1 MTNTPHQGPSQ
12 GSGPSGNPD
21 LPPSASS
28 APPAPNTHQVSGQA
42 PQYQAPQFQQG
53 GQGQQPQYTPQGAP
67 QGFPQSQASAPQ
79 APQGQQASQSFPPNG
94 QFQQPPQNQQG
105 QPGQQAP
112 HPGKQ
117 FGQVASFIG
126 NPLPTLGAAFASYA
140 AGLIVAA
147 IVVGLPLLGSMVL
160 DTPSIV
166 PNPKGGLAGMAG
178 GEVKPDTPE
187 FLYILGAP
195 FQAVSMAFLGS
206 YTSHATV
213 KGNLG
218 GGEDT
223 SFSLYS
229 SQGLVPFLV
238 LAAVLGGAFFAG
250 RFIAKRKPNEGAVAI
265 WVQAAVASF
274 LVATIST
281 LLTWALAVRAS
292 DKADSYGMKY
302 EMNMS
307 VHAAGILPF
316 LAICVLLTLALV
328 AGRYSVRALPKKWP
342 LVSEYFDAAKLA
354 LLYAATAA
362 IVGLVCAVAV
372 VLIAAINE
380 GHFGDS
386 LKMLVMLVLALPAT
400 LLTVLFTYFG
410 LATFSPVN
418 YSFGLGPYAGL
429 LISQEGD
436 MVSVFTLPHWW
447 MIVPAIPFVF
457 LLMFVFAGVWA
468 KSRHR
473 VQGNTLATVTSW
485 AALPAMFFVL
495 SVIGIIFATLNSSYD
510 ASGARDV
517 LESAGLANFEGE
529 AHAGVS
535 LATPFIAAIVGI
547 LIEVISRFIAPFYS
561 AFVPAVVGGFVHK
574 QHGANE
580 EYPATEVQ
588 QKKVDFA
595 ALATNVQN
603 QAQNFGQQAQ
613 QGQTS
618 APQQGY
624 PQGQASAPQQNPA
637 PQYGQQLSGQGYP
650 QGQASAPQQNPAPQ
664 YGQQPSGQGYP
675 QGQAS
680 APQQDYSQQN
690 QAPQYG
696 QQPSGQGYPQGQPSA
711 PQAPGFTPE
720 QAYGYGQHDP
730 QGQQQPPQDQ

>member
-12 GSGPSGNPD
+12 GSGPRANPD
-21 LPPSASS
+21 LPPSAPS
-28 APPAPNTHQVSGQA
+28 APTAPNAHQASSQA
-42 PQYQAPQFQQG
+42 PQYQAPQFPQG

-67 QGFPQSQASAPQ
+67 QGFPQS
-79 APQGQQASQSFPPNG
+79 QQASQSFPPNG

-105 QPGQQAP
+105 QPGQQGP

-117 FGQVASFIG
+117 FDQVASFIG

-160 DTPSIV
+160 DTPSII
-166 PNPKGGLAGMAG
+166 PDPKGGPAGMAG
-178 GEVKPDTPE
+178 GEIKPDTPE

-250 RFIAKRKPNEGAVAI
+250 RFIAKRKPNEGTVAI
-265 WVQAAVASF
+265 WVQAAASSF

-292 DKADSYGMKY
+292 DEADSYGMKY
-302 EMNMS
+302 EMHMS

-386 LKMLVMLVLALPAT
+386 LKMLVMLVLTLPAM
-400 LLTVLFTYFG
+400 LFTYFG

-418 YSFGLGPYAGL
+418 YTFGLGPYAGL
-429 LISQEGD
+429 LISQDGD

-468 KSRHR
+468 KSRRR
-473 VQGNTLATVTSW
+473 VQGNTLPTVTSW
-485 AALPAMFFVL
+485 AALPAVFFVL

-603 QAQNFGQQAQ
+603 QTQNFGQQAQ

-624 PQGQASAPQQNPA
+624 PQGQPSAPQQNQA

-650 QGQASAPQQNPAPQ
+650 QGQS
-664 YGQQPSGQGYP
+664 
-675 QGQAS
+675 
-680 APQQDYSQQN
+680 
-690 QAPQYG
+690 
-696 QQPSGQGYPQGQPSA
+696 SA

>member
-12 GSGPSGNPD
+12 GSGPRANPD
-21 LPPSASS
+21 LPPSAPS
-28 APPAPNTHQVSGQA
+28 APTAPNAHQASSQA
-42 PQYQAPQFQQG
+42 PQYQAPQFPQG

-67 QGFPQSQASAPQ
+67 QGFPQS
-79 APQGQQASQSFPPNG
+79 QQASQSFPPNG

-105 QPGQQAP
+105 QPGQQGP

-117 FGQVASFIG
+117 FDQVASFIG

-160 DTPSIV
+160 DTPSII
-166 PNPKGGLAGMAG
+166 PDPKGGPAGMAG
-178 GEVKPDTPE
+178 GEIKPDTPE

-250 RFIAKRKPNEGAVAI
+250 RFIAKRKPNEGTVAI

-292 DKADSYGMKY
+292 DEADSYGMKY
-302 EMNMS
+302 EMHMS

-386 LKMLVMLVLALPAT
+386 LKMLVMLVLTLPAT

-418 YSFGLGPYAGL
+418 YTFGLGPYAGL
-429 LISQEGD
+429 LISQDGD

-468 KSRHR
+468 KSRRR

-485 AALPAMFFVL
+485 AALPAVFFVL

-603 QAQNFGQQAQ
+603 QTQNFGQQAQ

-624 PQGQASAPQQNPA
+624 PQQNQAPQYGQQPSGQGYPQGQPSAPQQNPA

-680 APQQDYSQQN
+680 APQQ
-690 QAPQYG
+690 
-696 QQPSGQGYPQGQPSA
+696 GYPQGQPSA

-730 QGQQQPPQDQ
+730 QGQQQPPQGQ

>member
-12 GSGPSGNPD
+12 GSGPSANPD
-21 LPPSASS
+21 LPPSAPS
-28 APPAPNTHQVSGQA
+28 APPAPNAYQASGQA
-42 PQYQAPQFQQG
+42 PQYQAPQFPQG

-67 QGFPQSQASAPQ
+67 QGFPQS
-79 APQGQQASQSFPPNG
+79 QQASQSFPPNG

-117 FGQVASFIG
+117 FGQAASFIG

-147 IVVGLPLLGSMVL
+147 VVVGLPILGSMVL
-160 DTPSIV
+160 GVPSIV
-166 PNPKGGLAGMAG
+166 PDPKGGLTSMAG
-178 GEVKPDTPE
+178 GQMDPDTPE

-195 FQAVSMAFLGS
+195 FQVVSMAFLGS
-206 YTSHATV
+206 YTSRSTT
-213 KGNLG
+213 KGNIG
-218 GGEDT
+218 GQDDA
-223 SFSLYS
+223 SFTVYADL
-229 SQGLVPFLV
+229 GLVPFLV
-238 LAAVLGGAFFAG
+238 FAAVLVGAFFAA
-250 RFIAKRKPNEGAVAI
+250 RFIAKRKPQEGAVAI
-265 WVQAAVASF
+265 WVQAVIASFAVAT
-274 LVATIST
+274 VST

-292 DKADSYGMKY
+292 DKTEAYGMKY
-302 EMNMS
+302 ES
-307 VHAAGILPF
+307 HVSIHAAGILPF
-316 LAICVLLTLALV
+316 LGILVLLTLALV

-354 LLYAATAA
+354 LLYAVTAA
-362 IVGLVCAVAV
+362 IVGSVCSVIV
-372 VLIAAINE
+372 VLITALND
-380 GHFGDS
+380 GHFGDT
-386 LKMLVMLVLALPAT
+386 LKSLVMLFLTLPAT
-400 LLTVLFTYFG
+400 LLTVLFTHFG
-410 LATFSPVN
+410 LVTFSPVN
-418 YSFGLGPYAGL
+418 YVAGNGRYAGL
-429 LISQEGD
+429 LLDHEGD

-447 MIVPAIPFVF
+447 MILPAIPFALV
-457 LLMFVFAGVWA
+457 LMFVFAGVWA
-468 KSRHR
+468 KSRRR

-485 AALPAMFFVL
+485 AALPAVFFVL
-495 SVIGIIFATLNSSYD
+495 SVIGIIFATINLKTG
-510 ASGARDV
+510 ASGAKDA
-517 LESAGLANFEGE
+517 LEAAGLQNYGDDF
-529 AHAGVS
+529 HAGVS

-561 AFVPAVVGGFVHK
+561 AFVPAAVGGFVHK
-574 QHGANE
+574 QHGTNE

-613 QGQTS
+613 QGQTG

-624 PQGQASAPQQNPA
+624 QQGQPN
-637 PQYGQQLSGQGYP
+637 
-650 QGQASAPQQNPAPQ
+650 
-664 YGQQPSGQGYP
+664 
-675 QGQAS
+675 

-711 PQAPGFTPE
+711 PQQGYQQGQQSAPQQNPAPQYGQQPSAPQAPGFTPE

-730 QGQQQPPQDQ
+730 QGQQQPPQGQ

>member
-1 MTNTPHQGPSQ
+1 MTNTPQQGPPQ
-12 GSGPSGNPD
+12 GSGSSANPD
-21 LPPSASS
+21 FPPSAPS
-28 APPAPNTHQVSGQA
+28 APPAPNAHQTSSQA
-42 PQYQAPQFQQG
+42 PQYQVPQFQQG

-67 QGFPQSQASAPQ
+67 QGFPQ
-79 APQGQQASQSFPPNG
+79 GQQASQSFPHNG
-94 QFQQPPQNQQG
+94 QFQQPQQNPQG
-105 QPGQQAP
+105 QPGQQGP
-112 HPGKQ
+112 QPGKQ

-160 DTPSIV
+160 DTPSII
-166 PNPKGGLAGMAG
+166 PDPKGGPAGMAVA
-178 GEVKPDTPE
+178 GEIKPDTPE

-195 FQAVSMAFLGS
+195 FQVVSMAFLGS
-206 YTSHATV
+206 YTSHVTV

-218 GGEDT
+218 GEEDAA
-223 SFSLYS
+223 FSLYS
-229 SQGLVPFLV
+229 SLGLVPFLV

-265 WVQAAVASF
+265 WVQAAASSF

-292 DKADSYGMKY
+292 DEADSYGMKY
-302 EMNMS
+302 EMHMS

-316 LAICVLLTLALV
+316 LAILVLLTLALV

-354 LLYAATAA
+354 LLYAAAAA

-386 LKMLVMLVLALPAT
+386 LKMLVMLVLTLPAT

-418 YSFGLGPYAGL
+418 YTFGLGPYAGL
-429 LISQEGD
+429 LISQDGD

-473 VQGNTLATVTSW
+473 VQGNTLATVPSW
-485 AALPAMFFVL
+485 AALPAVFFVL
-495 SVIGIIFATLNSSYD
+495 SIIGIIFATLNSSYD

-595 ALATNVQN
+595 ALATSVQN

-624 PQGQASAPQQNPA
+624 PQGQPSAPQQN
-637 PQYGQQLSGQGYP
+637 YP
-650 QGQASAPQQNPAPQ
+650 QHNQAPQ

-696 QQPSGQGYPQGQPSA
+696 QQPSAPQQGYPQGQPSA

-730 QGQQQPPQDQ
+730 QGQQQPPQGQ

>member
-12 GSGPSGNPD
+12 GSGPSANPD
-21 LPPSASS
+21 LPPSAPS
-28 APPAPNTHQVSGQA
+28 APPAPNAYQGSGQA
-42 PQYQAPQFQQG
+42 PQYQAPQFPQG

-117 FGQVASFIG
+117 FGQAASFIG

-166 PNPKGGLAGMAG
+166 PDPKGGLTSMAG
-178 GEVKPDTPE
+178 GQMDPDTPE

-195 FQAVSMAFLGS
+195 FQVVSMAFLGS
-206 YTSHATV
+206 YTSRSTT
-213 KGNLG
+213 KGNIG
-218 GGEDT
+218 GQDDA
-223 SFSLYS
+223 SFTVYADL
-229 SQGLVPFLV
+229 GLVPFLV
-238 LAAVLGGAFFAG
+238 FAAVLVGAFFAA
-250 RFIAKRKPNEGAVAI
+250 RFIAKRKPQEGAVAI
-265 WVQAAVASF
+265 WVQAVIASFAVAT
-274 LVATIST
+274 VST

-292 DKADSYGMKY
+292 DKTEAYGMKY
-302 EMNMS
+302 ES
-307 VHAAGILPF
+307 HVSIHAAGILPF
-316 LAICVLLTLALV
+316 LGILVLLTLALV

-354 LLYAATAA
+354 LLYAVTAA
-362 IVGLVCAVAV
+362 IVGSVCSVIV
-372 VLIAAINE
+372 VLITALND
-380 GHFGDS
+380 GHFGDT
-386 LKMLVMLVLALPAT
+386 LKSLVMLFLTLPAT
-400 LLTVLFTYFG
+400 LLTVLFTHFG
-410 LATFSPVN
+410 LVTFSPVN
-418 YSFGLGPYAGL
+418 YVAGNGRYAGL
-429 LISQEGD
+429 LLDHEGD

-447 MIVPAIPFVF
+447 MILPAIPFALV
-457 LLMFVFAGVWA
+457 LMFVFAGVWA
-468 KSRHR
+468 KSRRR

-485 AALPAMFFVL
+485 AALPAVFFVL
-495 SVIGIIFATLNSSYD
+495 SVIGIIFATINLNTG
-510 ASGARDV
+510 ASGAKDA
-517 LESAGLANFEGE
+517 LEAAGLQNYGDDF
-529 AHAGVS
+529 HAGVS

-624 PQGQASAPQQNPA
+624 PQGQPSAPQQNPA
-637 PQYGQQLSGQGYP
+637 PQYGQ
-650 QGQASAPQQNPAPQ
+650 
-664 YGQQPSGQGYP
+664 
-675 QGQAS
+675 
-680 APQQDYSQQN
+680 
-690 QAPQYG
+690 
-696 QQPSGQGYPQGQPSA
+696 QPSA

-720 QAYGYGQHDP
+720 QAYGYGQQDP
-730 QGQQQPPQDQ
+730 QGQQQPPQGQ